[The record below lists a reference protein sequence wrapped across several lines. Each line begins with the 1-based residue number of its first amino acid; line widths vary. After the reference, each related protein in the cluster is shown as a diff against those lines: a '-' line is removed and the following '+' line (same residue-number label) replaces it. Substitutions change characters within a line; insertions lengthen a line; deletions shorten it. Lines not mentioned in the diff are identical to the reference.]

1 MITIKMPTTLEGNGF
16 VAEQHDSC
24 FEALEAWSIL
34 FIKVC
39 WRALETF
46 LARETF
52 NKIIL
57 RLRACSI

>member
-1 MITIKMPTTLEGNGF
+1 MIAIKMPATLEGNGF
-16 VAEQHDSC
+16 VAGQCDSC
-24 FEALEAWSIL
+24 CEALEAWSIL
-34 FIKVC
+34 LIKAC

-52 NKIIL
+52 NRIFL